1 MRTKAAPRRFQEQFD
16 SREQEGFYRDILADT
31 LEQDGEIDDHETRI
45 AALETELDTPR
56 WNDINFP
63 GLNFSVG
70 AASPPS
76 LSLSYGSGR
85 IAHRHFNGSAT
96 LNECWSGDEILHGY
110 VEGTDIHLHIHWMP
124 VDANSGNVK
133 WQLEYSWQN
142 VGDVGSP
149 TTISVVTAAGGT
161 AWKHQFAEFPV
172 VPGAGKTINGQFS
185 FRLFRNPSDAQDTY
199 NSAAALL
206 SVGLHYQVDRIGSKE
221 IGTK

>member
-1 MRTKAAPRRFQEQFD
+1 V
-16 SREQEGFYRDILADT
+16 EQEGFYRDILADT
-31 LEQDGEIDDHETRI
+31 LEQESILGDHETRLVD
-45 AALETELDTPR
+45 LELVR

-85 IAHRHFNGSAT
+85 IAHRHFNGAAT

-124 VDANSGNVK
+124 IDTNAGNVK
-133 WQLEYSWQN
+133 WSIEYTWQN

-149 TTISVVTAAGGT
+149 ATTSVVAAAGGV
-161 AWKHQFAEFPV
+161 AWKHQFAEFPAIS
-172 VPGAGKTINGQFS
+172 GAGKTINGQFS
-185 FRLFRNPSDAQDTY
+185 FRLFRDPSDAQDTY

-221 IGTK
+221 IGSK